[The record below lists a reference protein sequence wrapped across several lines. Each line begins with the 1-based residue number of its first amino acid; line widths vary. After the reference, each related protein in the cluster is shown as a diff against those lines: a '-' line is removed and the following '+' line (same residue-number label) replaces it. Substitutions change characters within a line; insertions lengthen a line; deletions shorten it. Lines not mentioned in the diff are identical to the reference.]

1 MAAFNLNSTLFDYE
15 KTVPEHSPLAQ
26 LTEPLNI
33 NLIDFLYDGFYL
45 VFLIKN
51 GYIPNNPK
59 QFKEK
64 VLTLLTEFAQ
74 QAKKNQYSSNDIDA
88 AQYAYC
94 ALLDEII
101 VSAQNSEFSQLQN
114 IWLVNPLQLSLFGS
128 QLAGHHFFEYLE
140 QVRSKGKD
148 RLASLE
154 VFHYCLLLG
163 FQGKYRLGSIES
175 LNHLTARVGDEID
188 YLKGKKSSFAPF
200 ATLPDQVKNILHREL
215 PFFWVCMVLLVFSL
229 ALFLGLQYMLSQHQ
243 QGALAPYSNVIRAP
257 MEQAHITIYLP

>member
-1 MAAFNLNSTLFDYE
+1 MAIFNLNPTVFDHE
-15 KTVPEHSPLAQ
+15 KAIPEHSLLAQ
-26 LTEPLNI
+26 DTESFNT

-51 GYIPNNPK
+51 GYIPDHPQ

-64 VLTLLTEFAQ
+64 ILTLLTDFAQ
-74 QAKKNQYSSNDIDA
+74 QAKKSQYSSDDIEA

-101 VSAQNSEFSQLQN
+101 VSARDADLSQLQN

-140 QVRSKGKD
+140 QIRSKGKE

-200 ATLPDQVKNILHREL
+200 AGLPDQIKNILHREL
-215 PFFWVCMVLLVFSL
+215 PFFWVCMILFLFSL
-229 ALFLGLQYMLSQHQ
+229 ALFIGLQYMLSQNQ

-257 MEQAHITIYLP
+257 IEQAHITIYLP